1 MEHSEYC
8 HKEGE
13 LATIKTELNDLK
25 KIIKGNGQKG
35 LQLNVIELNAVI
47 PELKMSVDE
56 LSNNVRELLDRKI
69 ATDTERAVKMSAR
82 QKLAAIYGAIIGAA
96 TVIVM
101 IADMII
107 KSRS

>member
-8 HKEGE
+8 RKEGE
-13 LATIKTELNDLK
+13 LATVKTELNDLK
-25 KIIKGNGQKG
+25 KIVKGNGQKG
-35 LQLNVIELNAVI
+35 LQRNVIELNAVI

-69 ATDTERAVKMSAR
+69 ATDTERAIKMSAK
-82 QKLAAIYGAIIGAA
+82 QKLIAIYGAIIGAA

-101 IADMII
+101 IADMVI
-107 KSRS
+107 KSKS